1 MMQHEDPQR
10 ADTRGSRAG
19 GGGGWAAFLAMTF
32 AVVGLVGLFATYAVP
47 VPLMRALAH
56 DAVLDEA
63 LATATAAD
71 PAAALTAMRPRLGE
85 EAALVI
91 DGGGP
96 LAERVHRARLAMHAR
111 LTAEA
116 TALAARMRMLVL
128 VVTALGGF
136 FGIAVLRFGR
146 V

>member
-1 MMQHEDPQR
+1 MQHEDPQPAAPR
-10 ADTRGSRAG
+10 SARTG
-19 GGGGWAAFLAMTF
+19 GGGGWAAFLAMAF

-47 VPLMRALAH
+47 VPLMRALTR

-71 PAAALTAMRPRLGE
+71 PAAALAAMRPRLGE

-91 DGGGP
+91 DGGGA
-96 LAERVHRARLAMHAR
+96 LSERVRRARTEMHAR

-116 TALAARMRMLVL
+116 AALAARLRMLVL

-146 V
+146 A